1 MKFTP
6 YCQLP
11 NKNSHKILTSGR
23 NLSWYFKKV
32 TYSLHDFLQILERS
46 YPEPF
51 LGNLALV
58 EYNFETRV

>member
-11 NKNSHKILTSGR
+11 NKNSHNILKSGW

-32 TYSLHDFLQILERS
+32 TYSLHDFLQNLERS
-46 YPEPF
+46 YVEPF
-51 LGNLALV
+51 LGNPALV
-58 EYNFETRV
+58 EYNFETFI